1 MTRAPVPVAVASRS
15 CSLSAMGA
23 VWSALLVGGG
33 LAGAI
38 FVWLLR
44 DTGKE
49 SDAEQKDAPLGDAAA
64 PGGDQGGAGGLSPG
78 PSRREL
84 VTKPEH
90 LQESNGC
97 LVSEIKGHGN
107 LQDAAWRL
115 QSPSGKDSDCD
126 SSREHVPSGQF
137 PDTESLATSETGN
150 SRGYSEV
157 SRNESLESPIGG
169 WGFQKGQEALAKVAS
184 CFAEK
189 LYSSNLVIDR
199 AKEVSLAQLSNQDRA
214 DNEDWETVSRHSSW
228 GDAGLG
234 GSLEAPV
241 LSPNQGM
248 DCGRSTIMEPR
259 GPGVDVS
266 RKKVAAVS
274 SGSQRVSV
282 GFQVHYI
289 TSTGTQF
296 VAITG
301 DHESLGRWKAYIAL
315 QRSKDGFWFRS
326 VPLPADTVVEWKF
339 VVVDNGEITRWE
351 ECNNR
356 FLDTGRE
363 DKMVQKWWGIH

>member
-1 MTRAPVPVAVASRS
+1 MFWGGAEAGGLTAVDRCWRR

-49 SDAEQKDAPLGDAAA
+49 SDAEQKNAPLGDAAA

-137 PDTESLATSETGN
+137 PDTESLATSET
-150 SRGYSEV
+150 
-157 SRNESLESPIGG
+157 
-169 WGFQKGQEALAKVAS
+169 
-184 CFAEK
+184 EK

-199 AKEVSLAQLSNQDRA
+199 AKEVSLAQLSNQDQA

-228 GDAGLG
+228 GGAGLG

-282 GFQVHYI
+282 RFQVHYI

-356 FLDTGRE
+356 FLDTGHE

>member
-1 MTRAPVPVAVASRS
+1 
-15 CSLSAMGA
+15 MGT

-49 SDAEQKDAPLGDAAA
+49 SDAEQKDAPLGEAAA
-64 PGGDQGGAGGLSPG
+64 PGGDQGGGGGLSPG

-97 LVSEIKGHGN
+97 LVSETKGHGN
-107 LQDAAWRL
+107 LQEAAWRP

-126 SSREHVPSGQF
+126 GSREHVPSGRF
-137 PDTESLATSETGN
+137 PHTESLAASGN

-157 SRNESLESPIGG
+157 SRNESLESPIGE
-169 WGFQKGQEALAKVAS
+169 WGFQKGQETLAKVAS
-184 CFAEK
+184 CLAEK

-199 AKEVSLAQLSNQDRA
+199 GKEVSLAQLSNQDRA
-214 DNEDWETVSRHSSW
+214 DNEDWEVVSTHSSW
-228 GDAGLG
+228 GDVGLG

-241 LSPNQGM
+241 LSPNQGL
-248 DCGRSTIMEPR
+248 DCGRNTVMEPR
-259 GPGVDVS
+259 GQEVDV
-266 RKKVAAVS
+266 KQNKIVGVS

-282 GFQVHYI
+282 RFQVHYI
-289 TSTGTQF
+289 TSTDTQF

-301 DHESLGRWKAYIAL
+301 DHESLGRWKTYIIL

-339 VVVDNGEITRWE
+339 VLVDSGEITRWE
-351 ECNNR
+351 ECSNR

-363 DKMVQKWWGIH
+363 DKVVQKWWGIH